1 MNCSLFGTLPGS
13 LFPESLG
20 KGVVVYLQLGNL
32 ELKLLIIVQS
42 LFNLQLGD
50 LELNY

>member
-13 LFPESLG
+13 LFPESLV